1 MKKTHRCLTFCLLA
15 LLQVCNSL
23 SAQPTGPNGL
33 FDSADF
39 PPSGV
44 LADIG
49 DQLLLHIVQQ
59 LENRPNISAN
69 VQQRASLD
77 GWLLEGGG
85 RYLQQI
91 DVGQQ
96 KIRVRFDLRGQIEG
110 VQVRLLQVSDGDRLW
125 TDQRTP
131 QGQHVT
137 SVDLRRLRRNLQL
150 AFAELPAGEA
160 RGLPLQLELSV
171 EQGGLPALIAGLRE
185 NFSFSPPVSL
195 WLGQT
200 KVEGTIGVWKV
211 DKLDRYFPPS
221 ENEESTAPA
230 NTTAQIPSH
239 LPASVLLVVGAAD
252 RFPYIIEFRRGDPSG
267 KFVGNGQTAFQLQPN
282 PLMLLR
288 FYERDFDTVIN
299 PEQFEYEQ
307 GMDVETIDLTAQR
320 LERLHRLQQN
330 NVANSSPAPTA
341 PTTGTRR

>member
-1 MKKTHRCLTFCLLA
+1 MKKTRRCLTFCLLA

-23 SAQPTGPNGL
+23 SAQSTGPNGL

-44 LADIG
+44 LAGMG

-91 DVGQQ
+91 DVGRQ

-125 TDQRTP
+125 TDQRMP

-211 DKLDRYFPPS
+211 EKLDHYFPPS
-221 ENEESTAPA
+221 EDEESTAPA

-252 RFPYIIEFRRGDPSG
+252 RFPYIIEFRRGDASG
-267 KFVGNGQTAFQLQPN
+267 KIVGNGQTAFQLQSN

-330 NVANSSPAPTA
+330 NVANSSPAPTT

>member
-33 FDSADF
+33 SDSADF

-44 LADIG
+44 LAGMG

-125 TDQRTP
+125 TDQRMP
-131 QGQHVT
+131 QGHHVT

-171 EQGGLPALIAGLRE
+171 EQGGSTCPDCRVARE
-185 NFSFSPPVSL
+185 FLFFTSSF
-195 WLGQT
+195 
-200 KVEGTIGVWKV
+200 
-211 DKLDRYFPPS
+211 
-221 ENEESTAPA
+221 
-230 NTTAQIPSH
+230 
-239 LPASVLLVVGAAD
+239 LVAW
-252 RFPYIIEFRRGDPSG
+252 
-267 KFVGNGQTAFQLQPN
+267 PN
-282 PLMLLR
+282 
-288 FYERDFDTVIN
+288 
-299 PEQFEYEQ
+299 
-307 GMDVETIDLTAQR
+307 
-320 LERLHRLQQN
+320 
-330 NVANSSPAPTA
+330 
-341 PTTGTRR
+341 